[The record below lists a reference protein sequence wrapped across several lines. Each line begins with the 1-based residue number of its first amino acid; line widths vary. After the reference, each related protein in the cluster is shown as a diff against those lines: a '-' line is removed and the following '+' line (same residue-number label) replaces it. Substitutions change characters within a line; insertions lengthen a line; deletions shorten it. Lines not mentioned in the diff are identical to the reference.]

1 MRKWRKTS
9 SFKTHRA
16 INVVRVMAKVAKK
29 RVARAHEAISG
40 GEIRAKVGQVVAV
53 LRVAMARPVAM
64 EGPAVNG
71 DFVAMADPITI
82 GGPVAMARPAALAAM
97 LS

>member
-9 SFKTHRA
+9 SFKTHRTV
-16 INVVRVMAKVAKK
+16 NVARVMAKVAKK
-29 RVARAHEAISG
+29 RFARAHEAISE
-40 GEIRAKVGQVVAV
+40 GEIRAKAGQVVAV
-53 LRVAMARPVAM
+53 LRVAMG
-64 EGPAVNG
+64 GPAVNG

>member
-9 SFKTHRA
+9 SFKTHRT
-16 INVVRVMAKVAKK
+16 INAVRVMAKVAKK
-29 RVARAHEAISG
+29 RVARAHEAISES
-40 GEIRAKVGQVVAV
+40 EIRAKAGQVVAV

-64 EGPAVNG
+64 GGPAVNG
-71 DFVAMADPITI
+71 DFVAMADPIAI
-82 GGPVAMARPAALAAM
+82 GSPVAMARPAALAAM

>member
-1 MRKWRKTS
+1 MAQNEQFQNS
-9 SFKTHRA
+9 SRDKRGA
-16 INVVRVMAKVAKK
+16 RDGQAAKK

-40 GEIRAKVGQVVAV
+40 SEIRTKAGQVVAV

-71 DFVAMADPITI
+71 DFVAMADP
-82 GGPVAMARPAALAAM
+82 
-97 LS
+97 

>member
-1 MRKWRKTS
+1 
-9 SFKTHRA
+9 
-16 INVVRVMAKVAKK
+16 MAKVAKK

-40 GEIRAKVGQVVAV
+40 GEIRAKAGQVVAV
-53 LRVAMARPVAM
+53 LRVAMG
-64 EGPAVNG
+64 GPATMGGSAVNG

-82 GGPVAMARPAALAAM
+82 GGPVAMARPVALAAM

>member
-9 SFKTHRA
+9 SFKTYRA
-16 INVVRVMAKVAKK
+16 INVVRVMAKAAKK

-40 GEIRAKVGQVVAV
+40 GEIRAKAGQVVAV
-53 LRVAMARPVAM
+53 LRMAMGGPVAM
-64 EGPAVNG
+64 GGPAVNG

>member
-9 SFKTHRA
+9 SFKTHRT
-16 INVVRVMAKVAKK
+16 INVVRVMAKAAKK

-40 GEIRAKVGQVVAV
+40 GEIRAKAGQVVVA
-53 LRVAMARPVAM
+53 LRVAMG
-64 EGPAVNG
+64 GPAVNG
-71 DFVAMADPITI
+71 DFVAMVDPITI

-97 LS
+97 LG